1 MAYMIYQQYTT
12 AVREAYLGRP
22 DAAAQR
28 AKAQSFRE
36 WLETLE
42 ISSAIRDGL
51 VEQARV
57 LEDAFADC
65 SRTTAAAQSALQE
78 PRDA

>member
-12 AVREAYLGRP
+12 AIREAYLGRQ
-22 DAAAQR
+22 DAAAQQ

-36 WLETLE
+36 WLEELE
-42 ISSAIRDGL
+42 INPAIRDGL

-65 SRTTAAAQSALQE
+65 SRTPAN
-78 PRDA
+78 